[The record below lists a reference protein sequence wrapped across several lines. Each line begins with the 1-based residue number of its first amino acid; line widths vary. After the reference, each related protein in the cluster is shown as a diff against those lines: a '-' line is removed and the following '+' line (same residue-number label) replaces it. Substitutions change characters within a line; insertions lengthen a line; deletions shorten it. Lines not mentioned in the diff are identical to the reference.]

1 MHRRRVN
8 LKLPLI
14 SSFFKEFSMPKG
26 KSQTKTIATSNIVS
40 DVAARFTEL
49 PKKLTK
55 EVITCFLEAVESSVS
70 GGHKV
75 RIDRVGI
82 LTVKDRAARKGRNP
96 QTGEEIRIPA
106 SKKISFRVAKSLKEK
121 VGIQKKRVVKKK

>member
-1 MHRRRVN
+1 
-8 LKLPLI
+8 
-14 SSFFKEFSMPKG
+14 MPKG
-26 KSQTKTIATSNIVS
+26 KSQSKTVATSNIVS
-40 DVAARFTEL
+40 EVATRFTEL

-55 EVITCFLEAVESSVS
+55 EVITNFLEAVEKSVS
-70 GGHKV
+70 SGYKV

-121 VGIQKKRVVKKK
+121 VGIAKKAKKK

>member
-1 MHRRRVN
+1 
-8 LKLPLI
+8 
-14 SSFFKEFSMPKG
+14 MPKG
-26 KSQTKTIATSNIVS
+26 KSQTKTVATSNIVA
-40 DVAARFTEL
+40 DVAARFSEL

-55 EVITCFLEAVESSVS
+55 EVITNFLETVEKSVS

-96 QTGEEIRIPA
+96 QTGEEIKIPA

-121 VGIQKKRVVKKK
+121 VGILKKVVKKK